1 MIGSERWYYSK
12 RGDMDM
18 AVVKEQELTSFYIGI
33 AEALGAPSDE
43 AEVFA
48 RCR

>member
-1 MIGSERWYYSK
+1 
-12 RGDMDM
+12 M
-18 AVVKEQELTSFYIGI
+18 AVVKEQELTSLYIGI

-43 AEVFA
+43 VFA